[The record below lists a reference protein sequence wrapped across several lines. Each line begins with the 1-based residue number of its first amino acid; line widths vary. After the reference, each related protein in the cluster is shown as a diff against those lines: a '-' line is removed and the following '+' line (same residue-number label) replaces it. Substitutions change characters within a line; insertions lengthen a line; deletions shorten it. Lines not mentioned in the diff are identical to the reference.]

1 MKKECPYC
9 FKEIDKHEE
18 VCPLCGKQLVEKRT
32 NKVTFLP
39 LWKQLTLFG
48 VGLFGLQII
57 SLLIQI
63 ILVFI
68 YRQNHTQA
76 ELEIFLDSVQ
86 VNAILNFSIYA
97 VVFAILALILF
108 KDNIR
113 VLKTFKNWVVP
124 VSAIIGYLAIL
135 AFNYIYGIIL
145 HVAGVSI
152 SDNANESG
160 ITSIVKAYPLLSV
173 IIFGMVGPI
182 CEEITYRLGLYSSLR
197 RVNKY
202 LAFILTILIFAFIHF
217 DFTSF
222 KASDPTVLRNE
233 FLNLPYYLFA
243 AFVFCFLYEKFGF
256 ASSLSAHITNN
267 LVSVISTIILV
278 IPQK

>member
-57 SLLIQI
+57 SFLIQV
-63 ILVFI
+63 ILVVI
-68 YRQNHTQA
+68 YRQNHTQV
-76 ELEIFLDSVQ
+76 ELENFLDSVQ

-135 AFNYIYGIIL
+135 AFNYIYGIVL
-145 HVAGVSI
+145 HVTGVSI

-160 ITSIVKAYPLLSV
+160 ITSIVKAYTLLSI

-217 DFTSF
+217 DFTAF
-222 KASDPTVLRNE
+222 NASDPTVLRNE

>member
-1 MKKECPYC
+1 M
-9 FKEIDKHEE
+9 
-18 VCPLCGKQLVEKRT
+18 
-32 NKVTFLP
+32 P

-57 SLLIQI
+57 SLIIQVF
-63 ILVFI
+63 LVLI

-97 VVFAILALILF
+97 IVFAILALILF

-135 AFNYIYGIIL
+135 AFNYIYGIVL
-145 HVAGVSI
+145 NVAGVSI

-217 DFTSF
+217 DFTAF
-222 KASDPTVLRNE
+222 NASDPTVLRNE

-267 LVSVISTIILV
+267 LVSIISTIILV